1 MVPSELRAESF
12 ARYQPQARSFAVS
25 NLSVLRRMPLILASL
40 ILRQLIQFDWCF
52 PAEREQLSRQFD
64 LLSGLDAT
72 SFDALMA
79 PFSAIA
85 LSAQL
90 RGMEWVDR
98 PQLFSEQL
106 TAYLWSEHQ
115 IDRYYKAAQDYQQYL
130 ETALKQMTPDSPRWT
145 IITVGQGSEQT
156 ERPLFRKLLPHGT
169 LFTQVDPAGGLEILL
184 AEVRSRAQRYPIEYA
199 HWYIEGGEPHAAGV
213 GATNLTT
220 MSYDRLVPV
229 ARREFSLLNRFASRR
244 SNDGPVGVE
253 AVSSYVASLSPE
265 DLDLKGTS
273 ADAVLR
279 HFEVNVLTQ
288 GAGCQ
293 IYSTTFV
300 QWAARECLHRAQPL
314 TLFARF
320 STRQTN
326 APMEQLLVR
335 DPLRQPQDQEG
346 SLVDADMGAYYT
358 WINQSR
364 LAGAEQSRFLVWF
377 EGHRTA
383 CAIAP
388 TLSRSTTST
397 ASTNLRQVL
406 DWMG

>member
-12 ARYQPQARSFAVS
+12 VRYPQQARSFAVS
-25 NLSVLRRMPLILASL
+25 NLPALRRMPLILASL
-40 ILRQLIQFDWCF
+40 MLRQVIQFDWCF

-64 LLSGLDAT
+64 LLSGLDAA
-72 SFDALMA
+72 SFDALMT
-79 PFSAIA
+79 PFSTIV
-85 LSAQL
+85 LSAEL
-90 RGMEWVDR
+90 RGAEWVDR

-115 IDRYYKAAQDYQQYL
+115 IDRYHEAAQDYQQYL
-130 ETALKQMTPDSPRWT
+130 ETALKPMMPAGPRWT
-145 IITVGQGSEQT
+145 IVTLGQGSEQT
-156 ERPLFRKLLPHGT
+156 ERSLFRKLLPHGT
-169 LFTQVDPAGGLEILL
+169 LFTQVDPVGGLEILL
-184 AEVRSRAQRYPIEYA
+184 AEVRSRAQRYPTEYA
-199 HWYIEGGEPHAAGV
+199 HWYIEGGAPHAAVG

-220 MSYDRLVPV
+220 MSYDRLVP
-229 ARREFSLLNRFASRR
+229 ATRREFSLLKQFVSRQN
-244 SNDGPVGVE
+244 STEPVGVE

-265 DLDLKGTS
+265 DLDLKGS
-273 ADAVLR
+273 AEDAVLR

-320 STRQTN
+320 SPRQVN

-335 DPLRQPQDQEG
+335 DPLQQPQDHEG

-377 EGHRTA
+377 EGHRIA

-388 TLSRSTTST
+388 TLSRGTTS
-397 ASTNLRQVL
+397 ASATNLRQVL
-406 DWMG
+406 DWMA

>member
-12 ARYQPQARSFAVS
+12 ARYPTQARSFAIS
-25 NLSVLRRMPLILASL
+25 NLQVLQRMPLILASL
-40 ILRQLIQFDWCF
+40 ILRQMIQFDWCF
-52 PAEREQLSRQFD
+52 PVEREQLSRQFD
-64 LLSGLDAT
+64 LMREMDAA

-85 LSAQL
+85 LSSEL
-90 RGMEWVDR
+90 RGMGWVDH
-98 PQLFSEQL
+98 PQQFSEQL

-115 IDRYYKAAQDYQQYL
+115 IDRYHKAAQDYQQYL
-130 ETALKQMTPDSPRWT
+130 DKTLKEAAPADPRWT
-145 IITVGQGSEQT
+145 IVTVGQGSEQT

-184 AEVRSRAQRYPIEYA
+184 AEVRSRAQRYPKEYG
-199 HWYIEGGEPHAAGV
+199 HWYIEGGVPHAADAG
-213 GATNLTT
+213 GTDLTV
-220 MSYDRLVPV
+220 MSYNRLVPV
-229 ARREFSLLNRFASRR
+229 ARREFSLLNQFTSRR
-244 SNDGPVGVE
+244 NADGAVGVE
-253 AVSSYVASLSPE
+253 AVGSYVASLSPE
-265 DLDLKGTS
+265 DLDLKGTN

-314 TLFARF
+314 TLLARF
-320 STRQTN
+320 STRQMS
-326 APMEQLLVR
+326 APMEQLLLR
-335 DPLRQPQDQEG
+335 DPLKQSQDREG

-364 LAGAEQSRFLVWF
+364 LSGAEQSRFLVWF
-377 EGHRTA
+377 EGHRVA

-388 TLSRSTTST
+388 TLPQGSTSS
-397 ASTNLRQVL
+397 ASTNLRQIMN
-406 DWMG
+406 WMG

>member
-1 MVPSELRAESF
+1 MTPGELRAESF
-12 ARYQPQARSFAVS
+12 TLYPPQARSFAIR
-25 NLSVLRRMPLILASL
+25 NLQVLRRMPLILASV

-52 PAEREQLSRQFD
+52 PAERERLSRQFD
-64 LLSGLDAT
+64 LMSKMDSA
-72 SFDALMA
+72 SFDALMS
-79 PFSAIA
+79 PFSSIK
-85 LSAQL
+85 LSSEL
-90 RGMEWVDR
+90 RGMEWVDH
-98 PQLFSEQL
+98 PQLFSEHL

-115 IDRYYKAAQDYQQYL
+115 IDGYHKAAQDYQQFV
-130 ETALKQMTPDSPRWT
+130 ETALKESAPVSPRWT
-145 IITVGQGSEQT
+145 IVTIGQGSEQSD
-156 ERPLFRKLLPHGT
+156 RQLFRKLQPHGT
-169 LFTQVDPAGGLEILL
+169 LFTQIDPTGGLEILL
-184 AEVRSRAQRYPIEYA
+184 AEVRSRAQRYPIEYG
-199 HWYIEGGEPHAAGV
+199 HWYIEGGAPHAASV
-213 GATNLTT
+213 GATYLTT
-220 MSYDRLVPV
+220 MSYERLVPV
-229 ARREFSLLNRFASRR
+229 ARREFSLLNQLTSGR
-244 SNDGPVGVE
+244 SANGPVGVE

-265 DLDLKGTS
+265 DLDLKGTG

-320 STRQTN
+320 STRQAS

-335 DPLRQPQDQEG
+335 DPLQQPQDREG

-364 LAGAEQSRFLVWF
+364 LVGAEQSRFLVWF
-377 EGHRTA
+377 EGHRIA

-388 TLSRSTTST
+388 TLPRGTIST
-397 ASTNLRQVL
+397 ASTNLRQVM